1 MYNDIY
7 IYTIY
12 TVLYYAYNVV
22 TSLLD
27 LIAIARWRSSQFF
40 GTSLASQAEEHRG
53 AIDLVAIPLQA
64 DGTSGYVP
72 GPEGL
77 KNWGRLEMSV

>member
-27 LIAIARWRSSQFF
+27 LIAIAR
-40 GTSLASQAEEHRG
+40 
-53 AIDLVAIPLQA
+53 
-64 DGTSGYVP
+64 
-72 GPEGL
+72 
-77 KNWGRLEMSV
+77 